1 MKRVFLTLQSK
12 PFPASSARRHR
23 SATYLP
29 AGDHCLPE
37 LTLAVTFY
45 VFLMK
50 LQPDFA
56 AILTLALT
64 ACSDDYLEVPGAD
77 NDASPQTSIQ

>member
-1 MKRVFLTLQSK
+1 M
-12 PFPASSARRHR
+12 
-23 SATYLP
+23 
-29 AGDHCLPE
+29 
-37 LTLAVTFY
+37 TFY